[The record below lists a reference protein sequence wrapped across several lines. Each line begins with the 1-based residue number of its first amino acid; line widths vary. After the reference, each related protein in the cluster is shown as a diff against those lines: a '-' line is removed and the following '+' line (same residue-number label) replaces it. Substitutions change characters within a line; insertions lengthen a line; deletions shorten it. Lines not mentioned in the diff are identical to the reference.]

1 MRCCIKKMICT
12 DGHSD
17 HWGHWGHV
25 LCNVS
30 GFWGVL
36 MTWGGIY
43 LCWLLEV
50 KMKTNWKIKWFCFFS
65 TVFLSLLRGGW
76 DVTKHKY
83 FVTVPKYIFQV
94 SVLYLSIYISDSFW
108 LFLPTF
114 EHKYLNSLLL
124 TFSQQARDFS
134 LNSFEGNNG
143 FNLFASVAC
152 RLSNVTRLI
161 SVGAR
166 HSRQT

>member
-1 MRCCIKKMICT
+1 MLTEALSFYYGWKSCLFSCLSTSAALIFLLHRSLWGALYGHHISWSQQLRLCLTIRDRNKVQTVCYCSSVNVPGICT
-12 DGHSD
+12 
-17 HWGHWGHV
+17 
-25 LCNVS
+25 
-30 GFWGVL
+30 
-36 MTWGGIY
+36 
-43 LCWLLEV
+43 
-50 KMKTNWKIKWFCFFS
+50 
-65 TVFLSLLRGGW
+65 
-76 DVTKHKY
+76 
-83 FVTVPKYIFQV
+83 
-94 SVLYLSIYISDSFW
+94 LSIYLSDNYW

-124 TFSQQARDFS
+124 TFPQQARDFS